1 MLNHFDTKKLQD
13 SLIYVL
19 NVLLG
24 EEQNHIVGEKHI
36 VYSDPQSI
44 LAESVRLCIVP
55 SGFFGPGYGTESS
68 LPTLPLKEIDGVP
81 LLYGKPCVQWK
92 DNRLVVHADII
103 ASTFFLVTRYEE
115 VVRKNVRDEYGRFP
129 GKESL
134 PYRANFIHRPI
145 VEEYAA
151 ILRKWLRNTG
161 LEVKEPSRNFSVL
174 LTHDIDEL
182 YKYMRFSQPLRQV
195 AKAFLGREP
204 FGSIIDSLLVPLGL
218 KKDTYHPEK
227 LLEIDRSFNHIT
239 RSCKKQSIFF
249 FMSDGSNYK
258 IHKKRARNTIKNI
271 HESGAI
277 VGLHSSLQAGYNP
290 ELIKK
295 EKADLEQVC
304 GFPIFHNR
312 HHYLLWREV
321 EDGWALAKAGI
332 KWDSTLGYAD
342 VAGFRLGVCHP
353 IELLDPIRIEPFG
366 IEEHPLI
373 IMDCSLS
380 GLVYMNLDK
389 KQALEY
395 CLQLAEQ
402 VRKHKGEFVVLWHNA
417 MFCRRRNNY
426 HPELYIAILKELSS
440 S

>member
-1 MLNHFDTKKLQD
+1 MPNHFDAKKLQD
-13 SLIYVL
+13 ILLYVL
-19 NVLLG
+19 SVLLG
-24 EEQNHIVGEKHI
+24 EEQSHIMGGKHI

-55 SGFFGPGYGTESS
+55 GGFFGPRYGTESS
-68 LPTLPLKEIDGVP
+68 LPALPLKEIDGVP

-115 VVRKNVRDEYGRFP
+115 VVRRKVRDKYGRFP

-134 PYRANFIHRPI
+134 PCRANFIHRPI

-151 ILRKWLRNTG
+151 ILRKWLRNIG
-161 LEVKEPSRNFSVL
+161 LNVKEPSRSFSAL

-182 YKYMRFSQPLRQV
+182 CKYMRFSQPLRQV

-204 FGSIIDSLLVPLGL
+204 FGSIIESLLVPLGL
-218 KKDTYHPEK
+218 KKDPYHPEK
-227 LLEIDRSFNHIT
+227 LLKLDRSFSHIT
-239 RSCKKQSIFF
+239 HSCKEQSIFF
-249 FMSDGSNYK
+249 FMSDGSSYK
-258 IHKKRARNTIKNI
+258 IHKKRVRNIIKMI
-271 HESGAI
+271 HESGAT
-277 VGLHSSLQAGYNP
+277 VGLHSSLHASYNP

-295 EKADLEQVC
+295 EKTDLEQAC

-312 HHYLLWREV
+312 HHYLSWREV

-342 VAGFRLGVCHP
+342 IAGFRLGVCHP
-353 IELLDPIRIEPFG
+353 IELFDPIRIEPFG

-373 IMDCSLS
+373 IMDCTLS
-380 GLVYMNLDK
+380 SPIYMNLDK
-389 KQALEY
+389 NQALEY
-395 CLQLAEQ
+395 CLRLADQ
-402 VRKHKGEFVVLWHNA
+402 VRKHKGEFVVLWHNN
-417 MFCRRRNNY
+417 MFCRRLNNY
-426 HPELYIAILKELSS
+426 HPDLYTAILNGLSS